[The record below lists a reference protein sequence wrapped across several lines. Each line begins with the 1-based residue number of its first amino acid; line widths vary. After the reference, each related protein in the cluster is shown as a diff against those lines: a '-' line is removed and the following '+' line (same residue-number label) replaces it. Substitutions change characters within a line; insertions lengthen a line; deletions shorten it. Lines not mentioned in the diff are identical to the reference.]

1 MLEARDVPDAH
12 RCLLIRLRLEKE
24 KLLGWAVLAD
34 LCEDEAKLLPAVK
47 MNRNGLVDS
56 LRAMQTLLM
65 DFGRRK
71 GASLSL
77 VACDESGEDEE
88 AMETPTDRTVNH
100 LDSGSPQCALADRG
114 QAGCE
119 YPRLLGSQSSPVF

>member
-1 MLEARDVPDAH
+1 VPDAH

-34 LCEDEAKLLPAVK
+34 LGEDESKMRPAVK
-47 MNRNGLVDS
+47 MNRNGLIDS

-71 GASLSL
+71 GGAVSL
-77 VACDESGEDEE
+77 VAAEESVDGEDT
-88 AMETPTDRTVNH
+88 METPTDRKVRTWWTMALVQCSGH
-100 LDSGSPQCALADRG
+100 LR
-114 QAGCE
+114 
-119 YPRLLGSQSSPVF
+119 